1 MVETGGRDTRE
12 RIVEAAGEV
21 FARKGFRRA
30 TVREICTRAG
40 VNVAMIKYH
49 FGGKAGLYTAVL
61 EHFRSVAGRRSRQIM
76 DRAEGDGPEA
86 RLKAFIRA
94 QLEKLTGSG
103 RPAWFDRL
111 MSREVMDPTRALDA
125 IVETGIRPS
134 AERLVGVVQELL
146 GRNDREPDLL
156 YCCLS
161 IVGQCLH
168 HHYAKN
174 VIARLYPGL
183 AYGPGELDRLAEHI
197 TDFSLAG
204 LAAHRKRRDA
214 IEEYAA
220 L

>member
-103 RPAWFDRL
+103 LTSFVYYPRRH
-111 MSREVMDPTRALDA
+111 RAQHLCQTF
-125 IVETGIRPS
+125 VW
-134 AERLVGVVQELL
+134 
-146 GRNDREPDLL
+146 
-156 YCCLS
+156 
-161 IVGQCLH
+161 LH
-168 HHYAKN
+168 
-174 VIARLYPGL
+174 
-183 AYGPGELDRLAEHI
+183 
-197 TDFSLAG
+197 
-204 LAAHRKRRDA
+204 
-214 IEEYAA
+214 
-220 L
+220 